1 MEITGAG
8 ENKQCDQVYL
18 NMHQAQL
25 LTLTQD
31 RNCCHVSNLSVLID
45 LSSACVSMVGRSLLC
60 AHDTMEILSVH
71 KTI

>member
-18 NMHQAQL
+18 NLHPAQL
-25 LTLTQD
+25 LTLTQY
-31 RNCCHVSNLSVLID
+31 RNCCHVSILSVLMD
-45 LSSACVSMVGRSLLC
+45 LSSACVCMEGQLLLC

-71 KTI
+71 KII